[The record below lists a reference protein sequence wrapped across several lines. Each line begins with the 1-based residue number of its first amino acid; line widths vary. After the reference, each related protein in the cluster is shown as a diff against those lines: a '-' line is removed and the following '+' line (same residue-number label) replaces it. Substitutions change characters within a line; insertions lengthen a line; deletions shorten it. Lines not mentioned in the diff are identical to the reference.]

1 MSSKNVARTWRVGP
15 MRCRLVKRHRCWQGY
30 ITLPQNH
37 PLAIHSMRGGAGR
50 EFTCGSYDDT
60 VVGALDVTRIAENL
74 AKELPK

>member
-15 MRCRLVKRHRCWQGY
+15 MRCRLVKRHHYWQGY

-37 PLAIHSMRGGAGR
+37 PLAIRSVRCGAGR

-60 VVGALDVTRIAENL
+60 IVGALDVTRIAENL